1 MLSLHALMQRIRN
14 NGAGQV
20 KSRKLSA
27 YLVYAAG
34 EIVLIV
40 TGILVAITL
49 NNWNETRKQQ
59 DQFYTTIG
67 RIYQSV
73 EEAQE
78 AVRLRLLLYQRQLD
92 LIDQL
97 YHDPDSV
104 PDRDLVYRLFN
115 LDNPLYPT
123 DPAMFRSFQYQ
134 SSLLAID
141 SGNPKQV
148 EIASRMAV
156 YLQRAIWNDESQV
169 GTGELAPIIGPI
181 LTANG
186 IPRPNVFFG
195 WGEYHRFDEDL
206 PVLDAG
212 HLRLARQLLA
222 SEEMRT
228 ALRVLRSRK
237 VADRDTV
244 DNDRENTEEVLNLI
258 KAHYPEIR
266 SHYVDIGIIGSAL
279 PGGWEKSVPLQRLA
293 GEENAWQADIDLGP
307 GAVKFREGN
316 SWAKN
321 WGGVGFPAGETYYYG
336 EDIVVEPGMYRVTLD
351 LDEKRYRF
359 ELLQ

>member
-1 MLSLHALMQRIRN
+1 MLSLHALVQRIRN
-14 NGAGQV
+14 KAQGMET
-20 KSRKLSA
+20 KRRFSA

-34 EIVLIV
+34 EILLIV
-40 TGILVAITL
+40 TGILVAISL

-59 DQFYTTIG
+59 EQFYTTIG

-78 AVRLRLLLYQRQLD
+78 AVRLRLLQYQRQLD
-92 LIDQL
+92 LIDSL
-97 YHDPDSV
+97 YRDPDAV
-104 PDRDLVYRLFN
+104 PDEDLVYRLFN

-156 YLQRAIWNDESQV
+156 YLQRALWNDDRQV
-169 GTGELAPIIGPI
+169 GTVEVAPIIGPI
-181 LTANG
+181 LMAYG
-186 IPRPNVFFG
+186 IPRPQVFFG

-222 SEEMRT
+222 TEEMRT

-237 VADRDTV
+237 VGDRDTV
-244 DNDRENTEEVLNLI
+244 DNDRENTVEVLNLI

-279 PGGWEKSVPLQRLA
+279 PGGWEKSVPLEKLA
-293 GEENAWQADIDLGP
+293 GEENTWQAVIDLAP
-307 GAVKFREGN
+307 GAVKFREGD
-316 SWAKN
+316 SWVKN
-321 WGGVGFPAGETYYYG
+321 WGGVGFPEGETYYYG
-336 EDIVVEPGMYRVTLD
+336 EDIVVVPGKYRVTLE
-351 LDEKRYRF
+351 LDMKRYWF
-359 ELLQ
+359 ELLK